1 MKPHRRHLRSAED
14 LITLPQDTRA
24 GFVALALERNRR
36 ATPYVA
42 EGRAL
47 RVEASKV
54 SEPILLKQMDQIQ
67 AALLTAAGV
76 SDKAAGYFEETD
88 KTEAIDNLIA
98 EFLEPAGVAFVEE
111 VVYRFLLTRGDTLG
125 GSMRNVGGVLAQRKL
140 SRYLMA
146 ALNNA
151 GIPYRWLH
159 STNNSWVDMNPNDA
173 GIEQFLKGLSWRTK
187 RRVRTLVFNLK
198 VPLVRT
204 NIDLLLLNVASEDYN
219 STVIAEPE
227 RFVALGELKG
237 GIDPA
242 GADEHWKTAAK
253 ALDRIR
259 RAFNKKKKHHP
270 PLCFIGAAIARNM
283 ANEIWQD
290 LEDGQLA
297 NAANLTREDQLAS
310 LCSWL
315 CEL

>member
-1 MKPHRRHLRSAED
+1 MKPHRGHLRSAED

-24 GFVALALERNRR
+24 GFVGLALERNRR

-47 RVEASKV
+47 RVEACKV
-54 SEPILLKQMDQIQ
+54 SEPILLKQVDQIQ

-146 ALNNA
+146 ALTNA

-159 STNNSWVDMNPNDA
+159 ATNNTWTDMTANDA
-173 GIEQFLKGLSWRTK
+173 GIEQFLKGLSWSAKK
-187 RRVRTLVFNLK
+187 RNRTLVFNLK
-198 VPLVRT
+198 VPLVGT
-204 NIDLLLLNVASEDYN
+204 NVDLLLLNVASEDFG
-219 STVIAEPE
+219 SEVIRQPE

-242 GADEHWKTAAK
+242 GADEHWKTATK

-259 RAFNKKKKHHP
+259 RAFKKEKRHP
-270 PLCFIGAAIARNM
+270 PLCYIGAAIARNM
-283 ANEIWQD
+283 ANEIWED
-290 LEDGQLA
+290 LEAGELA
-297 NAANLTREDQLAS
+297 NAANLTREDQVAS

>member
-1 MKPHRRHLRSAED
+1 MKPYRRHLRSAED
-14 LITLPQDTRA
+14 LITSPHDTRA

-42 EGRAL
+42 EGRVL
-47 RVEASKV
+47 RVEAAKV
-54 SEPILLKQMDQIQ
+54 SEPVLLKQLDQIQ

-76 SDKAAGYFEETD
+76 SDKAAGYFESTD
-88 KTEAIDNLIA
+88 KAEAVDNLIA
-98 EFLEPAGVAFVEE
+98 EFLEPAGLAFVEE

-140 SRYLMA
+140 SRYLIA
-146 ALNNA
+146 ALTNA
-151 GIPYRWLH
+151 GVPYRWLH
-159 STNNSWVDMNPNDA
+159 VTSNTWTEMTDNDM
-173 GIEQFLKGLSWRTK
+173 GIEQFLKGLGWRARK
-187 RRVRTLVFNLK
+187 RDRTLVFNLK
-198 VPLVRT
+198 VPLVKT
-204 NIDLLLLNVASEDYN
+204 NIDLVLLNIDCEDYG
-219 STVIAEPE
+219 SEVIRQPK

-242 GADEHWKTAAK
+242 GADEHWKTATR

-259 RAFNKKKKHHP
+259 SAFNKANRFP
-270 PLCFIGAAIARNM
+270 PLCYVGAAIARNM
-283 ANEIWQD
+283 AREIWDD
-290 LEDGQLA
+290 LETGRLA

>member
-1 MKPHRRHLRSAED
+1 MKPYRHHLRSAED

-36 ATPYVA
+36 AMPYIA

-54 SEPILLKQMDQIQ
+54 SEALLLKQVEQIQ

-88 KTEAIDNLIA
+88 KAEAIDNLIA

-111 VVYRFLLTRGDTLG
+111 VVYRFLLTRGDALG

-140 SRYLMA
+140 ARYLMA
-146 ALNNA
+146 ALRNA

-159 STNNSWVDMNPNDA
+159 ARNNSWTDMTANDA
-173 GIEQFLKGLSWRTK
+173 GIEQFLKGLSWRAK
-187 RRVRTLVFNLK
+187 NRDRTLVFNLK

-204 NIDLLLLNVASEDYN
+204 NIDLLLLNVASEDYGR
-219 STVIAEPE
+219 TVIHQPE
-227 RFVALGELKG
+227 CFVALGELKG

-242 GADEHWKTAAK
+242 GADEHWKTATK

-259 RAFNKKKKHHP
+259 RAFKKEKRHP
-270 PLCFIGAAIARNM
+270 PLCYIGAAIARNM
-283 ANEIWQD
+283 ANEIWED
-290 LEDGQLA
+290 LGAGELA

-310 LCSWL
+310 LCGWL